1 ALSGL
6 DQKGINSVAKQ
17 MMGEV
22 STKPTMPNM
31 TGDKLAGEVM
41 KIRPHMP
48 IILCTGFSARISEKR
63 AEETGIRAF
72 IMKPLLM
79 RDLADVVRSVL

>member
-1 ALSGL
+1 
-6 DQKGINSVAKQ
+6 

-22 STKPTMPNM
+22 RTKPTMPNM
-31 TGDKLAGEVM
+31 TGDKLAREVM
-41 KIRPHMP
+41 KIRPRMP

-63 AEETGIRAF
+63 AEEMGIRAF
-72 IMKPLLM
+72 AMKPLLM